1 MHRKCETCRFQF
13 TDNDGTMT
21 CRYNPPVGHLI
32 YNDDGDMGIVGVFPS
47 VNSAAFCHKWERVLI
62 QGAH

>member
-1 MHRKCETCRFQF
+1 
-13 TDNDGTMT
+13 MT